1 MAQSVDDVLIGTG
14 DLYIGGVGTDF
25 PANPSTTP
33 ASSGSHAWTHLGYS
47 EDGWTFE
54 IDRTF
59 EDIMVAEEID
69 PIDIYKT
76 AQTINLTGELAQAT
90 LENLKYAMSGG
101 TITTDSSANTKT
113 FVPPTTAGFTEWS
126 LLLRV
131 QAPGGGGGD
140 ADNRVRE
147 IQIPRAVAIG
157 AIQMQHQKAPAKT
170 LVTASFRLLVPSAL
184 SGNGTDIFKVI
195 DETAD

>member
-1 MAQSVDDVLIGTG
+1 M
-14 DLYIGGVGTDF
+14 
-25 PANPSTTP
+25 
-33 ASSGSHAWTHLGYS
+33 
-47 EDGWTFE
+47 
-54 IDRTF
+54 
-59 EDIMVAEEID
+59 
-69 PIDIYKT
+69 
-76 AQTINLTGELAQAT
+76 
-90 LENLKYAMSGG
+90 
-101 TITTDSSANTKT
+101 
-113 FVPPTTAGFTEWS
+113 
-126 LLLRV
+126 LRV

-170 LVTASFRLLVPSAL
+170 LVTASFRLLVPSSL